1 MSVVAIAWLAVAALA
16 GATVWAVSFRPD
28 SPADFTFINMTEIQS
43 VDPAIVSGQVEG
55 RTIEAI
61 FEGLTSWDPK
71 TLAPLPGVAERWEIS
86 PDGRIYTF
94 HLRAD
99 AKHAGSRSIDA
110 WPWMM
115 QHRRR
120 RQNLCRRLN
129 SGRDPGQMLMLRFVG

>member
-1 MSVVAIAWLAVAALA
+1 GWKPPLLTMPFSPRNLIAWLAMAALA

-55 RTIEAI
+55 RIIEAI

-86 PDGRIYTF
+86 PDGRVYTF

-99 AKHAGSRSIDA
+99 AKWSDGT
-110 WPWMM
+110 P
-115 QHRRR
+115 
-120 RQNLCRRLN
+120 
-129 SGRDPGQMLMLRFVG
+129 VT